1 MTRLRAAWNRYWFE
15 PESPANLG
23 FCRAIFYGLL
33 FVLYLSDD
41 VSAWA
46 GVSDAFW
53 FPIPLFKW
61 AHLPVL
67 APSSLFALD
76 ALWKLSLL
84 ACALGVST
92 RPASI
97 VAFLLGL
104 YRLGLPH
111 NFGKLHHFDAMI
123 ALALG
128 VLAFARIA
136 DAYSL
141 PRLIAR
147 RRGRVLPPVAPSGE
161 YRWPVRAVWTVMALT
176 FFAAGISKL
185 GHGGIEWVTS
195 DNMSILLNQHA
206 YQISA
211 EDPLLADLSLGLSRY
226 PTLCSLMALA
236 TVVVEVGYPIAL
248 FSRRARWF
256 FPPAMCGTLI
266 GIRLLMGPTF
276 PQFLLCHLFWIPWDR
291 VLARFAAAR
300 SATPIADPQRI
311 F

>member
-1 MTRLRAAWNRYWFE
+1 
-15 PESPANLG
+15 
-23 FCRAIFYGLL
+23 
-33 FVLYLSDD
+33 
-41 VSAWA
+41 
-46 GVSDAFW
+46 
-53 FPIPLFKW
+53 
-61 AHLPVL
+61 
-67 APSSLFALD
+67 
-76 ALWKLSLL
+76 
-84 ACALGVST
+84 
-92 RPASI
+92 
-97 VAFLLGL
+97 
-104 YRLGLPH
+104 
-111 NFGKLHHFDAMI
+111 MI

-136 DAYSL
+136 DAFSL
-141 PRLIAR
+141 PRLIAG

-185 GHGGIEWVTS
+185 RHGGIEWVTS
-195 DNMSILLNQHA
+195 DNMAILLNQHA
-206 YQISA
+206 YQVSVD
-211 EDPLLADLSLGLSRY
+211 DPLLADLSLGLSGY

-291 VLARFAAAR
+291 VLARFAAGR